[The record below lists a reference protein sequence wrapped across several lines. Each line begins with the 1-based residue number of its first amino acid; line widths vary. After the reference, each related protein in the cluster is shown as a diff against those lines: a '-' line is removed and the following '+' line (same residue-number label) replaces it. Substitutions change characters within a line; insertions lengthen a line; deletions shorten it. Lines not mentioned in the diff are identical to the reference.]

1 MENEKIQ
8 YGVTFTVDTPLEA
21 FGDPIKNQ
29 QEVCELL
36 GRRIAKRVDVMI
48 AEIAVKFSDE
58 VCPKCRKRRKGKCS
72 GPLLTPCRKSKRAV
86 RKGLMAKVKEMRHIR
101 EANNETD

>member
-1 MENEKIQ
+1 MENEQIQ
-8 YGVTFTVDTPLEA
+8 YGMTFTVDTPLEA
-21 FGDPIKNQ
+21 LEDPIKNQ
-29 QEVCELL
+29 QEVCELI

-72 GPLLTPCRKSKRAV
+72 GPFITPCRKSRRAV
-86 RKGLMAKVKEMRHIR
+86 GKGLKMKLKEMGNTHIW
-101 EANNETD
+101 EET